1 MHLHCFVGSEAK
13 QNTSACRLTVWFA
26 FKVWKAAGDLEW
38 FQHCPNDKI
47 THGGVHDLGTYVLWQ
62 KLTGMIKPTSPF
74 HTSVIVMEPRCSFT
88 GLQQDAMQ
96 EVHKKS
102 RILVPQAQISWLC
115 RQPNLAWW
123 KTNQFR
129 WFIVHSYFAGCAS
142 LSAFFARIGDCTCAR
157 LQFLKWSTW
166 QSNCTWSIICPH

>member
-123 KTNQFR
+123 KTNQFNNQLVYRAVLLCGLCFTFRVLRKDR
-129 WFIVHSYFAGCAS
+129 WLHMCKAAIFEMKHMTV
-142 LSAFFARIGDCTCAR
+142 
-157 LQFLKWSTW
+157 
-166 QSNCTWSIICPH
+166 